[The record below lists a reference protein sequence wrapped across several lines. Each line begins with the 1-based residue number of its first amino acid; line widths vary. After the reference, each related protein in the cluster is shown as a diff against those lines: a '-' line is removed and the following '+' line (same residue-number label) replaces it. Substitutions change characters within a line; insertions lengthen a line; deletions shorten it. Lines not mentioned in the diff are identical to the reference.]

1 MKTSKLIATLA
12 VCTAILVSIVP
23 SSAARI
29 ILVDEKSDAKV
40 LVPSAENGGIS
51 LEDSWKNVANPL
63 NIATW
68 QTGVTGVGYDVSA
81 DDRYRPLIGIDVEEM
96 QGSTQSVFIRI
107 PFNVDGAK
115 KVPTNKNSS
124 KKKKALGKKKKEQTL
139 LSKFPEPPEIDAGTP

>member
-29 ILVDEKSDAKV
+29 ILIDERSDAKV

-51 LEDSWKNVANPL
+51 LKDSWKNVANPV
-63 NIATW
+63 NMATW

-107 PFNVDGAK
+107 PFNVDGANLATIK
-115 KVPTNKNSS
+115 
-124 KKKKALGKKKKEQTL
+124 TL
-139 LSKFPEPPEIDAGTP
+139 TLNMKYDDGFY